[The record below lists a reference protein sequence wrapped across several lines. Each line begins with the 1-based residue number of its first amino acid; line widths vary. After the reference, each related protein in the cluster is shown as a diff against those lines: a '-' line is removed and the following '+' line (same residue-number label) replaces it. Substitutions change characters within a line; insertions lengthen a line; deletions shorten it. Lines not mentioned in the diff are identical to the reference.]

1 MSYAFVK
8 FSSFNA
14 WFMALTIVEEFLL
27 LALDDKKGNFV
38 LDTLSLNYGLA
49 GAILFELALQDNIRI
64 DNRRLYTEA
73 DASGQKNQVLRTVVQ
88 FMEKEKKARR
98 VKFWVQHL
106 GRKSYVLRKRFLQ
119 ELIDKGLLRHE
130 RKRFLF
136 IPYHR
141 YPAVNDKPENDL
153 RTRLRKIILE
163 DVDADVRSVM
173 LISLLRSCKLTR
185 TLFASR
191 KEYRQATR
199 RIKQLTRDFEV
210 TAAVSMVLR
219 EIQTAVMASVAS
231 ASVVTTGASS

>member
-1 MSYAFVK
+1 ME
-8 FSSFNA
+8 
-14 WFMALTIVEEFLL
+14 LTIVEEFLL
-27 LALDDKKGNFV
+27 LALDDKKGKFV

-49 GAILFELALQDNIRI
+49 GAILFELALQNNIRI
-64 DNRRLYTEA
+64 ENNRLYTEV
-73 DASGQKNQVLRTVVQ
+73 DVSGQKNQVLSTVVR
-88 FMEKEKKARR
+88 FMRKDKKPRR

-119 ELIDKGLLRHE
+119 ELIDKGLIRHE

-141 YPAVNDKPENDL
+141 YPAMNDRPENDL
-153 RTRLRKIILE
+153 RARLRKIIL
-163 DVDADVRSVM
+163 DNADADVRSVM

-185 TLFASR
+185 TLFVSR

-199 RIKQLTRDFEV
+199 RIKQITKDFEV
-210 TAAVSMVLR
+210 TEAVSLVLR

-231 ASVVTTGASS
+231 ASVVTTTANS